1 MGRRGVRRPL
11 IVWVLSSHGA
21 RMTSWVRTPIGH
33 RPLVLVGGRVVTR
46 VGAGVGVART
56 EARHMAGC
64 PGLTR
69 SRDVEDPLKKD
80 TSSIL

>member
-1 MGRRGVRRPL
+1 MRRPL
-11 IVWVLSSHGA
+11 IVGVLSSHGA

-46 VGAGVGVART
+46 VGAGMGVART
-56 EARHMAGC
+56 KTRDMARC

-80 TSSIL
+80 AGSIL